1 MITGPLTWRSLRAC
15 KTLYPTRSWRRRRS
29 RRVVVVSRPALNARA
44 GIRGLLLTT
53 LSPHSPALPRHGPE
67 ARVRHL
73 SEHREPLLV
82 FTLGPRRILDRPVQL
97 LLRTGEDRARLV
109 GVVVGGYD
117 VLERVTQ
124 LAFQRLRLLAEDVR
138 PEFRHDGDRLRL
150 PRVAAAHALYA
161 SKRSSARCLNNPSA
175 ICERAQFWVHRDRTL
190 VLATFLGLALE
201 CPANQPVF
209 IDVCTKFNVALGR
222 NFALRRR

>member
-1 MITGPLTWRSLRAC
+1 MLAMITGPLTWRSLRTC
-15 KTLYPTRSWRRRRS
+15 KSLYPTHLWRCRRS
-29 RRVVVVSRPALNARA
+29 RGILVVSRHALNARA

-53 LSPHSPALPRHGPE
+53 SSPHLPALPRHGPE
-67 ARVRHL
+67 ARVRHP
-73 SEHREPLLV
+73 SEHREPLLI
-82 FTLGPRRILDRPVQL
+82 FTLDPRMILDRPVQP
-97 LLRTGEDRARLV
+97 LLRTGEDRLY
-109 GVVVGGYD
+109 GYD

-138 PEFRHDGDRLRL
+138 PEFRDDGDRLRL

-175 ICERAQFWVHRDRTL
+175 ICERAQFWVHRDSTL

-201 CPANQPVF
+201 CPANRPVF

-222 NFALRRR
+222 

>member
-1 MITGPLTWRSLRAC
+1 M
-15 KTLYPTRSWRRRRS
+15 
-29 RRVVVVSRPALNARA
+29 VSRPALTARA
-44 GIRGLLLTT
+44 GICAFLLTT
-53 LSPHSPALPRHGPE
+53 SSPHSPAPPRAGPG
-67 ARVRHL
+67 ARVRPPW
-73 SEHREPLLV
+73 EHREPLHA
-82 FTLGPRRILDRPVQL
+82 FTLSPRRILDRPVQP
-97 LLRTGEDRARLV
+97 LLRTGEDRLD
-109 GVVVGGYD
+109 GYD

-190 VLATFLGLALE
+190 VLATFLGLALK

>member
-1 MITGPLTWRSLRAC
+1 
-15 KTLYPTRSWRRRRS
+15 
-29 RRVVVVSRPALNARA
+29 VVSRHALNARA

-53 LSPHSPALPRHGPE
+53 SSPHLPALPQHGPE
-67 ARVRHL
+67 ARVRHP
-73 SEHREPLLV
+73 SEHREPLLI
-82 FTLGPRRILDRPVQL
+82 FTLGPRRILDRPVQPL
-97 LLRTGEDRARLV
+97 LCTGEDRLD
-109 GVVVGGYD
+109 GYD
-117 VLERVTQ
+117 LLERVTQ

-150 PRVAAAHALYA
+150 PRVAVAHALYA

-209 IDVCTKFNVALGR
+209 YRCMYQVQCCAGTELCSAPPLTLAHWRAGRPQRAMKPAAAASSKVLLGS
-222 NFALRRR
+222 